1 MKEEDKELIRGRNGK
16 IPRFQTLGYSLAY
29 SWWGARMTLN
39 PDVGL
44 GLLVDLKVR
53 V

>member
-1 MKEEDKELIRGRNGK
+1 MKINC
-16 IPRFQTLGYSLAY
+16 LG
-29 SWWGARMTLN
+29 GERRRTLN